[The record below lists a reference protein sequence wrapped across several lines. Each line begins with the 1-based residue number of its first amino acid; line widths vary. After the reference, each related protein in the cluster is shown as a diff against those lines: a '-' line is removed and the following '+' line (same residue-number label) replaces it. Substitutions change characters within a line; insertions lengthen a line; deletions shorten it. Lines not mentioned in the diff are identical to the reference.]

1 MTDTVPVP
9 VGVAAIRMQLDRK
22 DQPHAF
28 YQVRCELDGTSH
40 SGWKRWSECRQFAY
54 AVALQTI
61 DAPKFP
67 SHKFISVV
75 NSNAARLVSNRCLD
89 PDYLERRRLSLE
101 LFFKACYAK
110 CPVAVARFL
119 DSGKAP
125 GTEGGV
131 LNAMYPPTPHAP
143 TPRQRLRE
151 RLDPS
156 DRFSRAEETAAAMT
170 EDRARRNTER
180 RAAARRALLYD
191 APAAAPA
198 TARRRVSPEGRRVSF
213 SREAGGRGPTSTL
226 CLLGAAL
233 LGGLLSVALG
243 WAAAPPEPAA
253 AAGSWAALWSSAS
266 ARLVRR
272 ACARSR
278 HGRRWPGGRG
288 GGSPAPRSPPRPSA
302 SLAPSS
308 PPPAPPLTRT
318 RPCAGVRGDA
328 EQLRGGAVRP
338 ARGRGQPGC
347 GGARSVRRARVPGLR
362 CPALAAALAR
372 RRADA
377 GHARSS
383 LRVAHRGGAGA
394 AQVAALVTEV
404 CVAQVIVPWFHPY
417 SVSCR
422 SGRA

>member
-151 RLDPS
+151 PLDPC

-278 HGRRWPGGRG
+278 HGRRWPGGG
-288 GGSPAPRSPPRPSA
+288 GGEDHPLHARPLAPAPLSRPRLPPPRRPS
-302 SLAPSS
+302 
-308 PPPAPPLTRT
+308 
-318 RPCAGVRGDA
+318 
-328 EQLRGGAVRP
+328 
-338 ARGRGQPGC
+338 
-347 GGARSVRRARVPGLR
+347 RARA
-362 CPALAAALAR
+362 PAQVCAVMQNSSEVAQCARLEAAGSLDAAALEACAVRACQASDALLLPR
-372 RRADA
+372 RWLAVEPTPA
-377 GHARSS
+377 T
-383 LRVAHRGGAGA
+383 LVLVYVLLT
-394 AQVAALVTEV
+394 VAAL
-404 CVAQVIVPWFHPY
+404 APRKWLPW
-417 SVSCR
+417 
-422 SGRA
+422 

>member
-151 RLDPS
+151 PLDPS

-278 HGRRWPGGRG
+278 HGRRWPGGAG
-288 GGSPAPRSPPRPSA
+288 GRITRST
-302 SLAPSS
+302 LAPSPQRLS
-308 PPPAPPLTRT
+308 RALVPPPRAAPHAHAPLR
-318 RPCAGVRGDA
+318 RCAR
-328 EQLRGGAVRP
+328 
-338 ARGRGQPGC
+338 
-347 GGARSVRRARVPGLR
+347 
-362 CPALAAALAR
+362 
-372 RRADA
+372 
-377 GHARSS
+377 
-383 LRVAHRGGAGA
+383 
-394 AQVAALVTEV
+394 
-404 CVAQVIVPWFHPY
+404 
-417 SVSCR
+417 
-422 SGRA
+422 

>member
-151 RLDPS
+151 PLDPC

-266 ARLVRR
+266 ARLVC
-272 ACARSR
+272 AVMQNSSEVAQCARLEAA
-278 HGRRWPGGRG
+278 
-288 GGSPAPRSPPRPSA
+288 GS
-302 SLAPSS
+302 L
-308 PPPAPPLTRT
+308 
-318 RPCAGVRGDA
+318 D
-328 EQLRGGAVRP
+328 
-338 ARGRGQPGC
+338 
-347 GGARSVRRARVPGLR
+347 
-362 CPALAAALAR
+362 AAALEACAVRACQASDALLLPR
-372 RRADA
+372 RWLAVEPTPA
-377 GHARSS
+377 T
-383 LRVAHRGGAGA
+383 LVLVYVLLT
-394 AQVAALVTEV
+394 VAAL
-404 CVAQVIVPWFHPY
+404 APRKWLPW
-417 SVSCR
+417 
-422 SGRA
+422 

>member
-1 MTDTVPVP
+1 MTDTLPVP

-28 YQVRCELDGTSH
+28 YQVRCELDGSSH

-119 DSGKAP
+119 DAGKGP
-125 GTEGGV
+125 ETEGGV

-151 RLDPS
+151 PRDPS

-180 RAAARRALLYD
+180 KAAARRALPYD

-198 TARRRVSPEGRRVSF
+198 TARRRASPEGGRAGPRRVSF

-243 WAAAPPEPAA
+243 WAAAPPEPAV

-266 ARLVRR
+266 ARLVRL
-272 ACARSR
+272 ACARSW
-278 HGRRWPGGRG
+278 HGRRWPRG
-288 GGSPAPRSPPRPSA
+288 GGESPALPSAPRPPAPRARGRGPPRPS
-302 SLAPSS
+302 
-308 PPPAPPLTRT
+308 
-318 RPCAGVRGDA
+318 
-328 EQLRGGAVRP
+328 
-338 ARGRGQPGC
+338 
-347 GGARSVRRARVPGLR
+347 RARTPTQVCAVMQNSSEVAQCSKLEAVGSLD
-362 CPALAAALAR
+362 AAALEACAVRACQASDALLLPR
-372 RRADA
+372 RWLAVEPTPA
-377 GHARSS
+377 T
-383 LRVAHRGGAGA
+383 LVLVYVMLT
-394 AQVAALVTEV
+394 VAAL
-404 CVAQVIVPWFHPY
+404 APRKWLPW
-417 SVSCR
+417 
-422 SGRA
+422 